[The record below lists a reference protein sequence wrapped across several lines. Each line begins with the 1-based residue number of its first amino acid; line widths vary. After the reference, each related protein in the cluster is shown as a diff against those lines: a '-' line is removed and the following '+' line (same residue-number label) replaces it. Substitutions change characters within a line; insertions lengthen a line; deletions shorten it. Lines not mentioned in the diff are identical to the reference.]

1 MIFRRAAISWSF
13 CHAPE
18 YEKIFAA
25 QKAKRPRPAS
35 NGQKGGRPLTEQEYI
50 LRAEALKERLYR
62 TAALYLG
69 SESAAVDA
77 VDEAVYKGFCAC
89 KKLRQPEFFDTWLTR
104 ILINECHRE
113 QKRQGR
119 LVPIE
124 LAEELTAEHLDAL
137 PLKQALLRLPED
149 LKNVVILR
157 FFAGYTQ
164 AETADILDIPQGT
177 VGTRQQ
183 RALRLLRLE
192 LEVE

>member
-1 MIFRRAAISWSF
+1 MQTYARRVEAI
-13 CHAPE
+13 
-18 YEKIFAA
+18 
-25 QKAKRPRPAS
+25 RP
-35 NGQKGGRPLTEQEYI
+35 K
-50 LRAEALKERLYR
+50 LYR
-62 TAALYLG
+62 TALCYLG
-69 SESAAVDA
+69 SEAQAMDA
-77 VDEAVYKGFCAC
+77 LDEAVYKGLCAL

-104 ILINECHRE
+104 ILLNECHRE

-124 LAEELTAEHLDAL
+124 LEEELTAEHLDAL

-164 AETADILDIPQGT
+164 AETAEILDIPQGT

>member
-1 MIFRRAAISWSF
+1 MDMQTYARRVEAI
-13 CHAPE
+13 
-18 YEKIFAA
+18 
-25 QKAKRPRPAS
+25 RP
-35 NGQKGGRPLTEQEYI
+35 K
-50 LRAEALKERLYR
+50 LYR
-62 TAALYLG
+62 TALCYLG
-69 SESAAVDA
+69 SEAQAMDA
-77 VDEAVYKGFCAC
+77 LDEAVYKGLCAL

-104 ILINECHRE
+104 ILLNECHRE

-164 AETADILDIPQGT
+164 AETAEILDIPQGT